1 MADFFAST
9 AKGLE
14 SLCLDE
20 LKALGAEECKQT
32 IAGVSFSCD
41 WPTAYK
47 ICLWT
52 RFASRILLRLV
63 ETQADNVDDLYNSAL
78 TINWGK
84 YFNVDQTFSVHCTG
98 TNHFIDNSQFG
109 ALKVKDAIVDQ
120 FKNNVGSRPNVAK
133 TDEDARIVVR
143 IAGKHLAISLDL
155 SGTSL
160 HRRGYRTEQGEAPV
174 RENLAAALV
183 TRSAWQEKYLVDPM
197 CGSGTIL
204 IEAAMQAA
212 DIAPGIQRRF
222 GFERL
227 SNFAASAW
235 QEIQA
240 EAEARAIKGK
250 AECTQRLIGYD
261 VDKRMVSIAKA
272 NIERAG
278 LSDLISVHVHDAANL
293 PSAPNE
299 PGLILSNP
307 PYGERLGELTKL
319 IGLFLSFG
327 ASVRENYAGWRLSLF
342 TAAPELLDYLRLRSD
357 KQYKFFNGA
366 LACVLKIYQIG
377 EAGNSEQ
384 RQYAQDFVNRLLKN
398 KKKLQKWIKRD
409 NITCYRLYDAD
420 LPEYNVAVDCY
431 EDYVI
436 VQEYRAPKTIDPNKA
451 RRRLLD
457 LLTGLLQSGLVDN
470 DKLVIKQRAQQKG
483 KQQYER
489 NSDEK
494 ERFVVKEYGAQF
506 YVNLTD
512 YLDTGLFLDHRNM
525 RHYIQQ
531 HSDKKSVLN
540 LFAYT
545 GSASVHAAIGG
556 ASKVTTVDMSN
567 TYLNWAKD
575 NFRLNQLSLNK
586 HEFIRADCMAWLKTQ
601 ISQRWDL
608 IFLDPPTFSNSKK
621 MDEVFDVQKDH
632 VDLLLSVS
640 RLLNPGGQLIFSNNK
655 RQFKIDAEAL
665 ARHGLRIENV
675 SSQSLSPDFERNK
688 QIHNCWMIHKD

>member
-20 LKALGAEECKQT
+20 LKALGAQECKQT
-32 IAGVSFSCD
+32 VAGVSFTCD

-47 ICLWT
+47 ICMWS
-52 RFASRILLRLV
+52 RVASRILLRLV
-63 ETQADNVDDLYNSAL
+63 ETQADNVDELYQAAYSIPWN
-78 TINWGK
+78 K
-84 YFNVDQTFSVHCTG
+84 YFNVDQTFSVHCSG
-98 TNHFIDNSQFG
+98 TNHYIDNSQFG

-120 FKNNVGSRPNVAK
+120 FNKTVGSRPNVAK

-143 IAGKHLAISLDL
+143 LASKYLAISIDL
-155 SGTSL
+155 SGASL

-174 RENLAAALV
+174 RENLASALV
-183 TRSAWQEKYLVDPM
+183 TRSNWQEKYLIDPM

-212 DIAPGIQRRF
+212 DIAPGLNRSF

-227 SNFAASAW
+227 SNFAKFAW
-235 QEIQA
+235 SDIQA
-240 EAEARAIKGK
+240 DAKTRAETGLTNCK
-250 AECTQRLIGYD
+250 QRLIGYD
-261 VDKRMVSIAKA
+261 IDRRMVAVAKA

-278 LSDLISVHVHDAANL
+278 LSDIISVHVHDAANL
-293 PSAPNE
+293 PAAPNE

-327 ASVRENYAGWRLSLF
+327 ASVRENYPGWRLSLF

-357 KQYKFFNGA
+357 KQYKFLNGA
-366 LACVLKIYQIG
+366 LNCVLKIYQIG
-377 EAGNSEQ
+377 EGGQGSQ
-384 RQYAQDFVNRLLKN
+384 RKYAEDFVNRLLKN

-431 EDYVI
+431 DDYVI
-436 VQEYRAPKTIDPNKA
+436 VQEYRAPKTIEPAKA
-451 RRRLLD
+451 RRRLMD
-457 LLTGLLQSGLVDN
+457 LLTGLLQSDLVAN
-470 DKLVIKQRAQQKG
+470 DKLVIKQRSQQKG
-483 KQQYER
+483 RQQYER

-494 ERFVVKEYGAQF
+494 ERFVVQEYGAQF

-531 HSDKKSVLN
+531 NSNSKSVLN

-575 NFRLNQLSLNK
+575 NFRLNQLPINK

-621 MDEVFDVQKDH
+621 MEEVFDIQKDH
-632 VDLLLSVS
+632 IDLLASVS
-640 RLLNPGGQLIFSNNK
+640 RLLNPGGKLIFSNNK
-655 RQFKIDAEAL
+655 RQFKMDKDGLAKLGLSAEN
-665 ARHGLRIENV
+665 I

>member
-20 LKALGAEECKQT
+20 LVALGADNCKQT
-32 IAGVSFSCD
+32 VAGVSFTCD

-63 ETQADNVDDLYNSAL
+63 ETQADKVDDLYDSAYQVP
-78 TINWGK
+78 WDK
-84 YFNVDQTFSVHCTG
+84 YFSVDQTFSVHCSG

-120 FKNNVGSRPNVAK
+120 YKENCGTRPNVAK
-133 TDEDARIVVR
+133 IDEDARIVVR

-155 SGTSL
+155 SGSGL

-183 TRSAWQEKYLVDPM
+183 TRSAWTEKYLIDPM
-197 CGSGTIL
+197 CGSATLL

-212 DIAPGIQRRF
+212 DVAPGLQRQF

-235 QEIQA
+235 RDIKADAQ
-240 EAEARAIKGK
+240 ARAELGLANCKQK
-250 AECTQRLIGYD
+250 LIGYD
-261 VDKRMVSIAKA
+261 IDKRMVAIAKA

-278 LSDLISVHVHDAANL
+278 LDKLISVHVHDAANL
-293 PSAPNE
+293 PVAPSE

-327 ASVRENYAGWRLSLF
+327 ASVRQNYGGWRLSLF
-342 TAAPELLDYLRLRSD
+342 TGAPELLDYLRLRAD
-357 KQYKFFNGA
+357 KTYKFFNGS
-366 LACVLKIYQIG
+366 LACVLKIYQIAESG
-377 EAGNSEQ
+377 QAEN
-384 RQYAQDFVNRLLKN
+384 RQYAADFVNRLIKN
-398 KKKLQKWIKRD
+398 QKKLQKWIKREQ
-409 NITCYRLYDAD
+409 ISCYRLYDAD
-420 LPEYNVAVDCY
+420 LPEYNVAVDRY
-431 EDYVI
+431 DDYMI

-483 KQQYER
+483 KQQYQR
-489 NSDEK
+489 HSDEK
-494 ERFVVKEYGAQF
+494 ERVVVQEYGAKF

-531 HSDKKSVLN
+531 HSQAKSVLN

-545 GSASVHAAIGG
+545 GSASVHAALGG
-556 ASKVTTVDMSN
+556 AKKVTTVDMSN

-575 NFRLNQLSLNK
+575 NFRLNQLPINK

-621 MDEVFDVQKDH
+621 MDEVFDIQKDH
-632 VDLLLSVS
+632 VDLIVSVA
-640 RLLNPGGQLIFSNNK
+640 RLLNKGGDLIFSNNK
-655 RQFKIDAEAL
+655 RHFKLDQEAL
-665 ARHGLRIENV
+665 VKHGLSLENI
-675 SSQSLSPDFERNK
+675 SSKSLSADFERNK
-688 QIHNCWMIHKD
+688 HIHNCWMIHKE